1 MLTFS
6 GAPALSDFR
15 LRKLL
20 AVLREHVPQVE
31 AVDSRYLH
39 FVETRAALT
48 RNRARDIEA
57 LLRYG
62 PAVAAGEPAGEPIL
76 VVPRFGTVS
85 PWSSKAT
92 DIAHVCGHDAVVRI
106 ERGIA
111 YYVEAPVALT
121 PAERAAIAGSVHD
134 RMTETVLD
142 SIAQAEGLFAHH
154 VAPPLAT
161 VPVLAQGRAA
171 LERANAGLGLALS
184 EDEIDYLVEAFTAQL
199 RRDPTDVELMMFA
212 QANSEHCRHK
222 IFNADWIVDGE
233 RSAKSLF
240 AMIRNTHRCNPRGI
254 LSAYRDNAAV
264 IEGSH
269 GRRWF
274 AQTGGDGY
282 EGADEPIDILMK
294 VETHNHPTAISPF
307 PGAATGSGGE
317 IRDEGATGRG
327 AKPKAGLVGFTVSNL
342 RIPGHVQPWEQD
354 FGKPGRIVTALQIML
369 EGPIGAAAFNN
380 EFGRPNIYGYFR
392 TFEQH
397 VESAGRSPL
406 RGYHKPIMIAGGLG
420 NIRRVHVEKA
430 DVVPGAKIVVLGG
443 PSMLIGLGGG
453 AASSMS
459 AGTSSADLD
468 FASVQRGNPELQRR
482 AQEVIDAC
490 WAMGDD
496 NPILLIHDVGA
507 GGLSNAIPES
517 VAHGSGTGG
526 RIDLRRILSDEPG
539 MSPLE
544 LWCNESQER
553 YVLVIAAEQL
563 AAFGALCD
571 RERCPFAVVGEVTGD
586 GCLRVDDPEF
596 DNAPVDMPLET
607 LLGKP
612 PRMTRDVRR
621 LPHAADDFSALDV
634 TDVREAALRVLR
646 FPAVGDKTFLVT
658 IGDRSVGGMVS
669 RDPLVGPWQVPV
681 SDVAV
686 TVSDYFSTHGEAM
699 AMGERTPLALL
710 DAAAAGRMAVG
721 EAVTNIIAADLRR
734 IEDIRLSANWM
745 AACGEPGE
753 DADLYDTVRAVGEE
767 FCPALG
773 IAIPV
778 GKDSLSMKTAW
789 AVDGEWRKV
798 VAPVSLI
805 VSAFA
810 PVEDVRRTTTPQ
822 LRLDRGATRLL
833 LVDLGGGRN
842 RLGGSCL
849 AQVHGRL
856 GAVAPDCDEPRR
868 LRGFVEGVVHLRRAG
883 LLLAYHDRSDGGLLA
898 TLAEMAFAGR
908 CGLDVRVPAHGRAE
922 AVAALFTE
930 ELGAVLQVATS
941 RIDEARAL
949 LAAAGLGPDVHDLGT
964 VEAMD
969 RVVIAD
975 AAGATLLDVSRTD
988 LRTAWSETSYRMQ
1001 SLRDNPAC
1009 ADEEHDRVLDARDP
1023 GLFAHLTFEPGEDVA
1038 APFIAR
1044 GARPE
1049 VAILREQGVNSQV
1062 EMAAAFD
1069 RAGFRPAD
1077 VHMTDLLAGRVTLDR
1092 FKGIVA
1098 CGGFSYGDV
1107 LGAGEGWAK
1116 SILFNAA
1123 LREQFQAFFER
1134 SDGFSLGVC
1143 NGCQMMSALKS
1154 LIPGTQH
1161 WPRFV
1166 RNRSEQFEGRVA
1178 LVAVVATPSLFFRGM
1193 EGSVLPI
1200 AVAHGEGR
1208 AEFAD
1213 ADAERA
1219 CADSGLVSLRWVD
1232 HHGRVATTYPAN
1244 PNGSPAGITGLT
1256 STDGRA
1262 TIVMPHP
1269 ERVYRTV
1276 QNSWHPEDWG
1286 EDGAWMRIFR
1296 NARVWV
1302 G

>member
-15 LRKLL
+15 LVKVL
-20 AVLREHVPQVE
+20 AAVRERVGDIA
-31 AVDSRYLH
+31 AVDTRYLH
-39 FVETRAALT
+39 FVDSSAPLTARETGV
-48 RNRARDIEA
+48 IEA

-62 PAVAAGEPAGEPIL
+62 PTTHVGTPRGEMLL

-92 DIAHVCGHDAVVRI
+92 DIAHVCGLVNVVRI

-111 YYVEAPVALT
+111 WYFDAGRRLDAN
-121 PAERAAIAGSVHD
+121 ERAAIGAIVHD
-134 RMTETVLD
+134 RMTEGVLD
-142 SIAQAEGLFAHH
+142 SVEAAAGLFAHH
-154 VAPPLAT
+154 APEPLAS

-171 LERANAGLGLALS
+171 LERADAELGLALS
-184 EDEIDYLVEAFTAQL
+184 GDEIDYLAAAFRDSL

-222 IFNADWIVDGE
+222 IFNADWIVDGV
-233 RSAKSLF
+233 RSEKSLF
-240 AMIRNTHRCNPRGI
+240 GMIRNTHRCNPQGV

-264 IEGSH
+264 IEGWP

-274 AQTGGDGY
+274 VQPGGAGY

-354 FGKPGRIVTALQIML
+354 FGKPERIVSALQIML

-380 EFGRPNIYGYFR
+380 EFGRPNIHGYFR

-397 VESAGRSPL
+397 VPSPGRSPL

-420 NIRRVHVEKA
+420 NIRRPHVEKA
-430 DVVPGAKIVVLGG
+430 RVVPGAKIVVLGG

-453 AASSMS
+453 AASSM
-459 AGTSSADLD
+459 GVGSSSVDLD
-468 FASVQRGNPELQRR
+468 FASVQRGNPEMQRR

-517 VAHGSGTGG
+517 VHHDGTGG
-526 RIDLRRILSDEPG
+526 RIDLRKVPSDEPG

-553 YVLVIAAEQL
+553 YVLVIAAAQL

-586 GCLRVDDPEF
+586 ARLRVDDPKF
-596 DNAPVDMPLET
+596 GNAPVDMPLET

-621 LPHAADDFSALDV
+621 LPHAADDFGARDV
-634 TDVREAALRVLR
+634 VDVREAALRVLR
-646 FPAVGDKTFLVT
+646 LPTVADKTFLVT

-710 DAAAAGRMAVG
+710 DAAASGRMAVA
-721 EAVTNIIAADLRR
+721 EAVTNVVAADVGR

-789 AVDGEWRKV
+789 AAGGEARKV
-798 VAPVSLI
+798 VSPVSLI

-810 PVEDVRRTTTPQ
+810 PVEDVRRTLTPQ

-849 AQVHGRL
+849 AQVYGRI
-856 GAVAPDCDEPRR
+856 GHDAPDCDEPRR
-868 LRGFVEGVVHLRRAG
+868 LRGFVEAMVRLRRAG

-908 CGLDVRVPAHGRAE
+908 CGFEVRLSSAGREAAIAE
-922 AVAALFTE
+922 LFAE
-930 ELGAVLQVATS
+930 ELGAVLQVETA
-941 RIDEARAL
+941 RIDEVRAV
-949 LAAAGLGPDVHDLGT
+949 LAAAGLGPLVHDLGT

-969 RVVIAD
+969 RILVGD
-975 AAGATLLDVSRTD
+975 AGGTVLLDVPRTE
-988 LRTAWSETSYRMQ
+988 LRAAWSETSYRLQ

-1009 ADEEHDRVLDARDP
+1009 AREEHERAVDAQDP
-1023 GLFAHLTFEPGEDVA
+1023 GLFAHLTYDPAEDVA
-1038 APFIAR
+1038 APYVLR

-1049 VAILREQGVNSQV
+1049 VAILREQGVNSQL
-1062 EMAAAFD
+1062 EMAAVFD
-1069 RAGFRPAD
+1069 RAGFKPAD
-1077 VHMTDLLAGRVTLDR
+1077 VHMTDLIAGRATLGG
-1092 FKGIVA
+1092 FKGLVA

-1116 SILFNAA
+1116 SILFNPM
-1123 LREQFQAFFER
+1123 LREQFGAFFAR
-1134 SDGFSLGVC
+1134 PDSFSLGVC
-1143 NGCQMMSALKS
+1143 NGCQMMSALQP
-1154 LIPGTQH
+1154 LIPGAAH

-1166 RNRSEQFEGRVA
+1166 RNRSEQFEGRVC
-1178 LVAVVATPSLFFRGM
+1178 LVEVLPTPSVFFRGM

-1213 ADAERA
+1213 AEAERA
-1219 CADSGLVSLRWVD
+1219 CAGGGLVSLRWVD
-1232 HHGRVATTYPAN
+1232 NHGRPATTYPAN

-1256 STDGRA
+1256 TTDGRV
-1262 TIVMPHP
+1262 TILMPHP
-1269 ERVYRTV
+1269 ERVFRTV
-1276 QNSWHPEDWG
+1276 QNSWHPWDWA
-1286 EDGAWMRIFR
+1286 EDGGWTRMFR

-1302 G
+1302 D